1 MSNFDICPVINTS
14 TYSTSFTEEGNQNVY
29 FSKTILGVIG
39 FSNSINTILKT
50 NKKSWED
57 FSFSKM
63 TLQVQSRDTSLT
75 SGFSIG
81 LFSSEKPIGTISNT
95 DDSILNKIVTY
106 TNCDS
111 TNFTI
116 SKPTNFSKN
125 VYSFS
130 FLSLFQGLTKDDEQK
145 FSPDSEYWYL
155 VLWHSTLSSSETFY
169 SRNYSD
175 YKLFKNTDINGSIV
189 NQTMQFQI
197 QGDFVTSPFRYYEN
211 DTWKILT
218 PYIYDG
224 KWIKLG
230 AQMF

>member
-1 MSNFDICPVINTS
+1 MSNFDVCPVINTS
-14 TYSTSFTEEGNQNVY
+14 TYSTSFTKEGNQNVY
-29 FSKTILGVIG
+29 FSKTILGAIG

-50 NKKSWED
+50 NKKSWKD

-63 TLQVQSRDTSLT
+63 TLQLQSRDTSLT

-81 LFSSEKPIGTISNT
+81 LCSSDPIGSISDT
-95 DDSILNKIVTY
+95 DDSVLKKVITS

-116 SKPTNFSKN
+116 SKPADFSKN

-145 FSPDSEYWYL
+145 FSPDSENWYL
-155 VLWHSTLSSSETFY
+155 VLWHSTLSNSETFY
-169 SRNYSD
+169 SRNYSN
-175 YKLFKNTDINGSIV
+175 YKQFENTDINGSIV
-189 NQTMQFQI
+189 SQTMQFQI
-197 QGDFVTSPFRYYEN
+197 QGDFVTSPFRYYED

-224 KWIKLG
+224 KWIKLD

>member
-1 MSNFDICPVINTS
+1 MSDFNICPMINTS
-14 TYSTSFTEEGNQNVY
+14 TYSTSFTEEGNQHVY

-81 LFSSEKPIGTISNT
+81 LFSSDKPIGSISDDT
-95 DDSILNKIVTY
+95 DSILQKSVKYI
-106 TNCDS
+106 NCDP
-111 TNFTI
+111 TI
-116 SKPTNFSKN
+116 EKPTDFDKN

-145 FSPDSEYWYL
+145 FSPNSKYWYL
-155 VLWHSTLSSSETFY
+155 ALWHSTLSNSETFY
-169 SRNYSD
+169 SRNYSS
-175 YKLFKNTDINGSIV
+175 YKLFENTDTNGSIV

-197 QGDFVTSPFRYYEN
+197 QGDFVTSPTSPFRYYEDN
-211 DTWKILT
+211 AWKILT

-224 KWIKLG
+224 KWIQLDAK
-230 AQMF
+230 MF